1 MLEQGSPEWH
11 SIRAKSIT
19 GTDMSIIMGVNP
31 WCTPFMLFELKLGYR
46 KIEENEAM
54 KEGSRLEPFARSKLQ
69 QLFGVD
75 LNPAVCF
82 HPQFKH
88 HMASLDAIDEKKKF
102 LTEIKSSKKYHE
114 QAKAGTIP
122 AHVKPQLQWQMYVTG
137 VDNMFLYCFDG
148 ASGILIPVQRDNVY
162 LEKAIEKAEEFYQ
175 CLKSL
180 EPPALIARDIVK
192 REDPEWFLYAQQ
204 WTEAKQQLAYWE
216 EMEKRWRKQLIEMAG
231 ESCAEGACVK
241 VTKYIRRGNV
251 DYGAIPALK
260 DMDLNE
266 YRKPSTIAWRIT

>member
-180 EPPALIARDIVK
+180 RTSSINRPRYCQTRGPRVVPVCSTMDGSKTTISVLGGNGK
-192 REDPEWFLYAQQ
+192 
-204 WTEAKQQLAYWE
+204 
-216 EMEKRWRKQLIEMAG
+216 EMEK
-231 ESCAEGACVK
+231 
-241 VTKYIRRGNV
+241 
-251 DYGAIPALK
+251 
-260 DMDLNE
+260 
-266 YRKPSTIAWRIT
+266 TIDRNGWRIVC